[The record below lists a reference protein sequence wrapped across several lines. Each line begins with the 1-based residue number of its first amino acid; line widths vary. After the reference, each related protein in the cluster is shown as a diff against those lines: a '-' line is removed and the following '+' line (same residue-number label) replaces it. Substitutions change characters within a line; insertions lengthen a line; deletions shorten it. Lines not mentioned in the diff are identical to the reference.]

1 MNILTKIFRW
11 LYSQSLLL
19 YPSTFR
25 MEFRDEMEF
34 IFNTEILST
43 ARNSRESFIRFL
55 WRELKEWPGAVFREH
70 LRARKGK
77 TMNPNHLA
85 WRPLNTKE
93 LLAGLVLF
101 VLPIFPSIFRLILG
115 YNTLSGKISLALT
128 YVILITGLVIFITG
142 IRSGF
147 PRWTIPYL
155 GVGVISLVM
164 LQVVYPI
171 WGLFADNVRMM
182 INYSTRTLAARIQ
195 YSVLL
200 GSFFWLVPFV
210 ILILTILLLRIW
222 PRTRMLAQRIRRDWT
237 LMSFMIYSALVFNLE
252 LIFEEY
258 GHDEAWKIAS
268 RICLFLGA
276 WIYFR
281 TADQRKRIWTLIV
294 GATLFFGIAA
304 VGQWVVLPL
313 QSWGDFYGYDHWTY
327 RRVMLS
333 GTLISWVSVL
343 SFMLIPALIN
353 LIPQPRKADQISE
366 ETFTTV

>member
-1 MNILTKIFRW
+1 LNR
-11 LYSQSLLL
+11 
-19 YPSTFR
+19 
-25 MEFRDEMEF
+25 
-34 IFNTEILST
+34 
-43 ARNSRESFIRFL
+43 
-55 WRELKEWPGAVFREH
+55 
-70 LRARKGK
+70 
-77 TMNPNHLA
+77 NHLD
-85 WRPLNTKE
+85 WRPLNSKE

-101 VLPIFPSIFRLILG
+101 VLPIFPSIFRLIFG
-115 YNTLSGKISLALT
+115 YNILSGKIALT
-128 YVILITGLVIFITG
+128 FTYIILITVLVILIIG

-155 GVGVISLVM
+155 GVGVITLVM
-164 LQVVYPI
+164 LQAVYPI
-171 WGLFADNVRMM
+171 WGLFADNLKMM

-210 ILILTILLLRIW
+210 ILILSILLLRIW
-222 PRTRMLAQRIRRDWT
+222 PRTRVLAQRIRRDWT
-237 LMSFMIYSALVFNLE
+237 LMSFMVYSALVFDLE

-276 WIYFR
+276 WIYFKLD
-281 TADQRKRIWTLIV
+281 DQHKRILVLIV

-333 GTLISWVSVL
+333 GTLSGWVSAL
-343 SFMLIPALIN
+343 FYMLIPALIN
-353 LIPQPRKADQISE
+353 LIPRPRKAEPLPE
-366 ETFTTV
+366 EKLTPA